1 MFLAVCLSRTHGHG
15 KSPISQHFALTCV
28 LLSDRPRQQNKQTTK
43 RVRNPP
49 PRNRKLIT
57 AFDAMTLSSIFCKK
71 ICARCRNP
79 LHKWKWPHLMKYIY
93 ESVQVSVVR
102 YARKYARGAEGPPL
116 TQVVTVVGCRSS
128 FMRLLECLAAALG
141 ASNVG
146 QTSEFR
152 RAPSGHCTDVR
163 TYGAADADYVLP
175 CTI

>member
-116 TQVVTVVGCRSS
+116 TQVVSRMQVVLHATPR
-128 FMRLLECLAAALG
+128 MPRRALG

-152 RAPSGHCTDVR
+152 RAPSGPCTDVR